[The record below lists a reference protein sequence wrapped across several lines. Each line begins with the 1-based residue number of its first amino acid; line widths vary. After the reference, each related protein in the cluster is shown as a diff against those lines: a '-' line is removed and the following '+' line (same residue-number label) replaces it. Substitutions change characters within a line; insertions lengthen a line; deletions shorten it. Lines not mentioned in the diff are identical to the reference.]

1 MAASHETCAVYQRSP
16 SLLRELPLIPLC
28 QPPARPRIGVLRCGV
43 PDDMTT
49 DAAPICLAVHGASGR
64 MGQALLRAVRLQPGV
79 EVTAALVRPGSGLV
93 DVPLRQ
99 ILGAQAGELE
109 FRAALDPEVCVDA
122 LVDFSG
128 PHAFEG
134 ALALALE
141 RRAAFISGTTGLA
154 ESQHAE
160 LRRAAGH
167 IPVLW
172 ASNFSLGVALMQ
184 RFSRIAAKVLPDWD
198 CEIVEMHHRRKV
210 DAPSGTALSLGHA
223 VAEGRGQSLDDIAA
237 HGRSGQPGARPPG
250 EIGFHALRGGDVIG
264 EHTVIF
270 ASEDERIEFT
280 HRAANRDLFARGAL
294 LAAQRL
300 AHAEP
305 GCYGMDDVLG
315 D

>member
-1 MAASHETCAVYQRSP
+1 MPATGTAENPCFP
-16 SLLRELPLIPLC
+16 LR
-28 QPPARPRIGVLRCGV
+28 V

-49 DAAPICLAVHGASGR
+49 DAAPIRLAIHGASGR
-64 MGQALLRAVRLQPGV
+64 MSQALLRAVRLQPGV
-79 EVTAALVRPGSGLV
+79 EVTAALVRPGSSLV

-109 FRAALDPEVCVDA
+109 FRAALDPDIGVEV

-141 RRAAFISGTTGLA
+141 RRVAFISGTTGLA
-154 ESQHAE
+154 EVQHDA
-160 LRRAAGH
+160 LRRAAEH

-172 ASNFSLGVALMQ
+172 ASNFSLGVALLT
-184 RFSRIAAKVLPDWD
+184 RFARMAANVLPDWD

-223 VAEGRGQSLDDIAA
+223 VAEGRGQSLADVAA
-237 HGRSGQPGARPPG
+237 HGRRGQAVARPAG
-250 EIGFHALRGGDVIG
+250 EIGFHALRGGDVVG

-270 ASEDERIEFT
+270 ASDDERLEFT
-280 HRAANRDLFARGAL
+280 HRAAHRDLFARGAL
-294 LAAQRL
+294 RAALRL
-300 AHAEP
+300 ARAEP

-315 D
+315 E